1 MGSNAIIIGDGSLGA
16 KNGAPPSILGDLY
29 NAVAG
34 LTGSHRA
41 VINGYGEAV
50 GPSSVVAWTPQQI
63 ASFVKGGGIWIDL
76 CGWPMYYQVS
86 PTDVSQVTTLGAA
99 GFQSFLSAW
108 DSAYWHNILGTISFA
123 VPFQATTPF
132 GTFPDSR
139 GWPTQGVLPVG
150 FCWLE
155 GTFQPNSYSQ
165 VQALSANGWSMA
177 GSLHR
182 PGEGYYFYGSVN
194 PGSGAGPYNGLPPQI
209 YAQFI
214 LNTLAGRGPAYGIHC
229 GAAMP
234 SSSTSPSS
242 GSTATSSTPSTSTS
256 SSTTTS
262 TTPSSR
268 SSSSTTSTTSISPTV
283 SPSGVQSCP
292 SGYTLQNGLCVQNPT
307 ATVGPSPLMLF
318 GGAALL
324 GVGGYAAYRTL
335 HGTPPPSK
343 GA

>member
-1 MGSNAIIIGDGSLGA
+1 MGQNAIIIGDGSPAA
-16 KNGAPPSILGDLY
+16 KNGAPPAILGTLY
-29 NAVAG
+29 NAIVG
-34 LTGSHRA
+34 LTGSSRA

-50 GPSSVVAWTPQQI
+50 GPSSVVAWTPQQV
-63 ASFVKGGGIWIDL
+63 AAFVKGGGIWIDL

-86 PTDVSQVTTLGAA
+86 PTDISQVTTLGAA
-99 GFQSFLSAW
+99 GFQAFLSAW
-108 DSAYWHNILGTISFA
+108 DSAYWHNVLSTISFA
-123 VPFQATTPF
+123 VPFQLTTPF

-139 GWPTQGVLPVG
+139 GWPIQGVLPIG

-165 VQALSANGWSMA
+165 VQALSASGWSMA

-182 PGEGYYFYGSVN
+182 PGEGWYFYGSVN

-214 LNTLAGRGPAYGIHC
+214 LNTIAGRGPAYGIHC
-229 GAAMP
+229 G
-234 SSSTSPSS
+234 
-242 GSTATSSTPSTSTS
+242 TATVTTGSGTSTS
-256 SSTTTS
+256 SSS
-262 TTPSSR
+262 
-268 SSSSTTSTTSISPTV
+268 SSSSTGTGASSGTAPTDGTTTLSPGTSTTTPTV

-292 SGYTLQNGLCVQNPT
+292 TGYTLKNGLCVQNPT
-307 ATVGPSPLMLF
+307 ASGTMGPNPLVVV

-324 GVGGYAAYRTL
+324 GVGGYAAYRGL
-335 HGTPPPSK
+335 RSAPSPSK